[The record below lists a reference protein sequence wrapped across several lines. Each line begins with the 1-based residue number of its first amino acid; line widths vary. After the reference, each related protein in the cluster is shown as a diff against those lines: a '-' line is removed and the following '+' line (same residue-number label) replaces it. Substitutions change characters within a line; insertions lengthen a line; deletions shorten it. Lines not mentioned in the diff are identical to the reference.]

1 MLKII
6 SRLSPA
12 IPGVVTNAVRQLI
25 LDLLRAL
32 EYSQE
37 TSTIIES
44 VKLLGLSIH
53 STSSLIEAYVNPVFE
68 LLVNHLKTIQH
79 GECLEWILRVDNIKI
94 AFLETLSLLAEVG
107 SPELAKHNDVL
118 MPIIIEALK
127 QSNELREAGLVLL
140 EKYSFC
146 TGYVIEPYLQYS
158 SLLDLL
164 LNQYNRSGNASYTLN
179 ESVMRCLGG
188 LGAIDPFIYKKN
200 R

>member
-1 MLKII
+1 M
-6 SRLSPA
+6 S
-12 IPGVVTNAVRQLI
+12 
-25 LDLLRAL
+25 
-32 EYSQE
+32 
-37 TSTIIES
+37 
-44 VKLLGLSIH
+44 
-53 STSSLIEAYVNPVFE
+53 
-68 LLVNHLKTIQH
+68 
-79 GECLEWILRVDNIKI
+79 DNIKI

-200 R
+200 RWD

>member
-1 MLKII
+1 M
-6 SRLSPA
+6 
-12 IPGVVTNAVRQLI
+12 GF
-25 LDLLRAL
+25 LRG
-32 EYSQE
+32 SFD
-37 TSTIIES
+37 
-44 VKLLGLSIH
+44 G
-53 STSSLIEAYVNPVFE
+53 
-68 LLVNHLKTIQH
+68 
-79 GECLEWILRVDNIKI
+79 VDNIKI

-118 MPIIIEALK
+118 MPIIIDALK

-146 TGYVIEPYLQYS
+146 TGYVIAPYLQYS

-200 R
+200 RFVFWGCRLTRSKQTSKSDLQVVSYDDLQEDQRPLLCPCEERDLIVGEADSVERRSRWRRS

>member
-1 MLKII
+1 M
-6 SRLSPA
+6 
-12 IPGVVTNAVRQLI
+12 
-25 LDLLRAL
+25 
-32 EYSQE
+32 
-37 TSTIIES
+37 
-44 VKLLGLSIH
+44 
-53 STSSLIEAYVNPVFE
+53 
-68 LLVNHLKTIQH
+68 
-79 GECLEWILRVDNIKI
+79 
-94 AFLETLSLLAEVG
+94 ETLSLLAEVG

-118 MPIIIEALK
+118 MPIIINALK

-146 TGYVIEPYLQYS
+146 TGYVIQPYLQYS

-179 ESVMRCLGG
+179 ESVMRCRGG